1 MYIDVELSEKNLIY
15 ILNCLN
21 LCLRC
26 LEYHYEIDDIRNETK
41 RYFNI
46 ENYATDYEN
55 IRTLHRILSSKG
67 NKDIYNIT
75 DDVFFRGQADYLC
88 SKEKDFKI
96 LQNKKNI
103 KILKKVI
110 TSKVMRKNYQF
121 IKFLILRIINII
133 ISLIDISIINKSV
146 EEVFW
151 SIKHHILSH
160 L

>member
-1 MYIDVELSEKNLIY
+1 MYINVELSEKNLIY

-26 LEYHYEIDDIRNETK
+26 LEYHNEIDDIRNETK

-96 LQNKKNI
+96 LQNKKRYKNFKKSNNKQSNEKELSI
-103 KILKKVI
+103 YKIFNFK
-110 TSKVMRKNYQF
+110 
-121 IKFLILRIINII
+121 
-133 ISLIDISIINKSV
+133 DNKY
-146 EEVFW
+146 FY
-151 SIKHHILSH
+151 KYNRYKYY
-160 L
+160 

>member
-46 ENYATDYEN
+46 ENYTTDYEN
-55 IRTLHRILSSKG
+55 IRTLHRLLSSKG

-96 LQNKKNI
+96 LQNKKRYKNFKKSNNKQSNEKELSI
-103 KILKKVI
+103 YKIFNF
-110 TSKVMRKNYQF
+110 KNNKYYY
-121 IKFLILRIINII
+121 KFNRY
-133 ISLIDISIINKSV
+133 KYY
-146 EEVFW
+146 
-151 SIKHHILSH
+151 
-160 L
+160 

>member
-26 LEYHYEIDDIRNETK
+26 LEYHCEIDDIRNETK

-75 DDVFFRGQADYLC
+75 DDVFFRRQADYLC

-96 LQNKKNI
+96 LQNKKRYKNFKKSNNKQSNEKELSI
-103 KILKKVI
+103 YKIFNF
-110 TSKVMRKNYQF
+110 KNNKYYH
-121 IKFLILRIINII
+121 KFNRY
-133 ISLIDISIINKSV
+133 KYY
-146 EEVFW
+146 
-151 SIKHHILSH
+151 
-160 L
+160 